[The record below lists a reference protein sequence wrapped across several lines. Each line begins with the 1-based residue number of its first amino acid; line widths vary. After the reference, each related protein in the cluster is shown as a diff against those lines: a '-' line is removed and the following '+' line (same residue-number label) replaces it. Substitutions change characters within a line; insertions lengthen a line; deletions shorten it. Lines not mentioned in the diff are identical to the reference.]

1 MKRSLASTVLCLCL
15 CCFTEAQGSY
25 QYKSFVN
32 PGATVTRVF
41 GMNDHG
47 EIVGTLDTFPSGLN
61 ARGDIVGNWD
71 TDQSTVGHEF
81 WISHGQIVSIDAPDA
96 IPDGTAAN
104 GINARGQIVGSY
116 IGQDGV
122 THGFLAEGATFTTLD
137 CPGSEIQP
145 PGSSMLPVRSQ
156 EPAT

>member
-1 MKRSLASTVLCLCL
+1 
-15 CCFTEAQGSY
+15 
-25 QYKSFVN
+25 
-32 PGATVTRVF
+32 
-41 GMNDHG
+41 MNDHG

-71 TDQSTVGHEF
+71 TDQSTVGHGF
-81 WISHGQIVSIDAPDA
+81 WISHGQIVSIDVPDA

-137 CPGSEIQP
+137 CPGSDNTAAWVINAAGQVAGTCNIANQRRGFVANP
-145 PGSSMLPVRSQ
+145 IPMKKP
-156 EPAT
+156 